1 MQTAYYKVQQC
12 LFVPNACVAASKMLL
27 LNEKTSSP
35 EERTRR
41 SRITTASL
49 QDGSAM
55 NGANVVT
62 VPACGKIN
70 LRGRI

>member
-12 LFVPNACVAASKMLL
+12 LFVSNACVAASKMLL
-27 LNEKTSSP
+27 LNERTSSP

>member
-1 MQTAYYKVQQC
+1 MQAANYKMNQC
-12 LFVPNACVAASKMLL
+12 LFVPNACVTASKMLL
-27 LNEKTSSP
+27 LNERALSP

-62 VPACGKIN
+62 VPDVQ
-70 LRGRI
+70 